1 MNATDLRPLWGLDP
15 AVCFLNNGSFGAT
28 PTEVLDAVRQVHLE
42 MEAEPVRFHARE
54 LPGRIEVARQAVSEF
69 LGADPAGLAF
79 VQNATTGVNAVL
91 RSFPWKPGDALLLAD
106 QTYNAVKQTAL
117 WVSRRYGVELQ
128 WAKLPFPLE
137 SADDMVAPWIDA
149 MTPNTRLAVVDH
161 VSSPTAMILPVEKIL
176 AALHDLG
183 IPVLVDGA
191 HAPGMLPLDLQAL
204 GAEFY
209 VGNLHKW
216 AYAAKGAA
224 VLHVAESWR
233 EELSPVCISHGYGQ
247 GLRAEFDWTGTMD
260 PSPYLTAPVALAFWR
275 RMDALLGGVAAHNHA
290 LVQRGRQL
298 VADALGTP
306 LPHPDDPA
314 LYGPMA
320 ATLWPEP
327 FSGDYRQVAD
337 LNARLYADHGIEVPF
352 TNYDHRIWLRV
363 SGQVFNAPADYERLA
378 DVLRAGWR

>member
-1 MNATDLRPLWGLDP
+1 MNADLLPLWGLDP
-15 AVCFLNNGSFGAT
+15 EITFLNNGSFGAT
-28 PTEVLDAVRQVHLE
+28 PKVVLAAVAQVHRE
-42 MEAEPVRFHARE
+42 MEAEPVRFHARQ
-54 LPGRIEVARQAVSEF
+54 LPGRIAVARESVAQF
-69 LGADPAGLAF
+69 LGADPEGLAF
-79 VQNATTGVNAVL
+79 VPNATTGVNAVL
-91 RSFPWKPGDALLLAD
+91 RSFPWKAGDGLLLAD

-137 SADDMVAPWIDA
+137 SADDMVAPWVDA

-161 VSSPTAMILPVEKIL
+161 VASPTAMILPVEKIL

-224 VLHVAESWR
+224 ILQVAESWR
-233 EELSPVCISHGYGQ
+233 EGLSPVCISHGYGQ

-260 PSPYLTAPVALAFWR
+260 PSPYLTAPIALDFWR
-275 RMDALLGGVAAHNHA
+275 KMDRELGGVAAFNHA
-290 LVQRGRQL
+290 LVREGRKL
-298 VADALGTP
+298 VAEALGTP
-306 LPHPDDPA
+306 LPHPDDPQ

-352 TNYDHRIWLRV
+352 TTYDDRIWLRV
-363 SGQVFNAPADYERLA
+363 SGQVFNSPADYERLA
-378 DVLRAGWR
+378 DVLRGGWR